1 MSSQPG
7 RKIPNIKTFYSS
19 HSSLEYPLVQW
30 LKPEVPI
37 AKGKEGGQWIFF
49 QILLSHSGGG
59 GLIENGSMSPS
70 EQSFFSRESD
80 SRDSVVCYFISLSVR
95 NTLSSIDFNP
105 QTTLITNLIKQL

>member
-37 AKGKEGGQWIFF
+37 AKGKEGGQ
-49 QILLSHSGGG
+49 
-59 GLIENGSMSPS
+59 
-70 EQSFFSRESD
+70 
-80 SRDSVVCYFISLSVR
+80 
-95 NTLSSIDFNP
+95 
-105 QTTLITNLIKQL
+105 